1 MMKKLTA
8 IRGAT
13 ISENTPQDITKNVC
27 DMCNEIIIKNKLKAS
42 DLVSIFFTVTKDI
55 TALNPAT
62 ALRKGKT
69 VFDTSEVALFC
80 AQECEIE
87 GGSPFMIRVMI
98 TAYKSRFVKKENV
111 YINGAQKL
119 RPDFVKES

>member
-42 DLVSIFFTVTKDI
+42 DLVSIFFTVTKSGSD
-55 TALNPAT
+55 
-62 ALRKGKT
+62 
-69 VFDTSEVALFC
+69 VFAVNDVMPVFRYGIKLS
-80 AQECEIE
+80 ECECGIYLC
-87 GGSPFMIRVMI
+87 G
-98 TAYKSRFVKKENV
+98 KE
-111 YINGAQKL
+111 KL
-119 RPDFVKES
+119 FLIHLK

>member
-1 MMKKLTA
+1 MMKRLTA

-27 DMCNEIIIKNKLKAS
+27 DMCNEIVSKNKLKS
-42 DLVSIFFTVTKDI
+42 KDLVSIFFTVTKDI

-62 ALRKGKT
+62 ALRNGNT
-69 VFDTSEVALFC
+69 NFDSSEVALFC

-87 GGSPFMIRVMI
+87 GGSPLMIRVMI
-98 TAYKSRFVKKENV
+98 TTYKSIFVKKENV

-119 RPDFVKES
+119 RPDLSKK

>member
-1 MMKKLTA
+1 MIKKLTA

-27 DMCNEIIIKNKLKAS
+27 DMCNDIFKKNKLKAK
-42 DLVSIFFTVTKDI
+42 DAVSIFFTITKDI

-62 ALRKGKT
+62 ALRKGET
-69 VFDTSEVALFC
+69 CFDPTDIALFC
-80 AQECEIE
+80 AQECEID

-98 TAYKSRFVKKENV
+98 TAYKSVFVKKENV

-119 RPDFVKES
+119 RPDLAKK

>member
-1 MMKKLTA
+1 MMKKLAA

-13 ISENTPQDITKNVC
+13 ITENTPQDITKNVC
-27 DMCNEIIIKNKLKAS
+27 DMCNEIVIKNKLKS
-42 DLVSIFFTVTKDI
+42 KDLVSVSFTVTKDI

-62 ALRKGKT
+62 ALRKGET
-69 VFDTSEVALFC
+69 VFDSSQVALFC

-87 GGSPFMIRVMI
+87 GGAPLMIRVMI
-98 TAYKSRFVKKENV
+98 TTYKSIFVKKQNV

-119 RPDFVKES
+119 RPDLSKK